1 MLLPLL
7 LVLGGEKSLNPELLL
22 KYLHSSY
29 SRNEEEGA
37 ETVKMKTPK
46 DKLFQG
52 ASKNKNCKT
61 QEEAVENKNLG
72 KTMLFKI

>member
-1 MLLPLL
+1 MMRQSLLLLPLL

-37 ETVKMKTPK
+37 ETGQNENPK
-46 DKLFQG
+46 RQTFSGGFQ
-52 ASKNKNCKT
+52 K
-61 QEEAVENKNLG
+61 
-72 KTMLFKI
+72 